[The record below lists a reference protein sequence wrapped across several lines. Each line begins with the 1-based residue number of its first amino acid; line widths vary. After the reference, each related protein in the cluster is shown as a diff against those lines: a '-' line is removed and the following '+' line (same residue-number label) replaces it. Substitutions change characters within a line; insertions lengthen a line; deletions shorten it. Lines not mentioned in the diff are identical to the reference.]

1 MPSNCAFYA
10 LYMHHSD
17 YISNSIPTLEP
28 IHTPKFVM
36 YFGRMP
42 TIVNRGGGIIKK
54 KLYPIFGKKSIGVN
68 KDKTE
73 LMPQY
78 RRVKKNWATK

>member
-1 MPSNCAFYA
+1 
-10 LYMHHSD
+10 
-17 YISNSIPTLEP
+17 
-28 IHTPKFVM
+28 M

-42 TIVNRGGGIIKK
+42 TIVNRGGGALSKK

-78 RRVKKNWATK
+78 RRVKKNWATKQ